1 MSPTISS
8 WAVDLTQVGAI
19 YPFLGSEWLLYIAGL
34 AFWLGFHVWQIIFE
48 NRTLAK
54 EEKHFSGE
62 TLKKA
67 IEANSP

>member
-19 YPFLGSEWLLYIAGL
+19 YPFLGSECLLYIAGL

-62 TLKKA
+62 KLIKA
-67 IEANSP
+67 IDANSP